1 LNIKILF
8 IGFAISSDIL
18 NKVAVRDRN
27 PQFAAHKLQWN
38 IINGI
43 EEYTGENIKIISAVP
58 VSNFPDYPKI
68 IFKWENW
75 SHRVNSKDICI
86 PFINI
91 IIMKHITR
99 FISALYCI
107 LSVFNKDEM
116 KNRKKIILIYALH
129 SPFLLAASVAKRLF
143 GGKIA
148 VVVPDMPEYMDLWG
162 KRSLLRRYAKNI
174 DGRLMKMLIMK
185 MDGMILL
192 TRYMA
197 EDLLGGKIPSMV
209 MEGAVSLDKIREAEI
224 MKSTMAVNN
233 REEKIIMYG
242 GALTGIELLLDAFS
256 RITGP
261 EYRLWLCGRGE
272 MEPVIRRA
280 TLSDPR
286 IIYWGVVPDDEFL
299 SKQLQSTVLVN
310 VRSSRTPY
318 IQYSF
323 PSKLLEYMSVGRPV
337 ITTVL
342 PGIPEEYHDYL
353 YLLSDESPEALAGLL
368 TDVCTKSRESLIA
381 FGKRAQE
388 FVRENKNNVRQG
400 ERIYRFLSSL

>member
-1 LNIKILF
+1 MKILF
-8 IGFAISSDIL
+8 IGFAISEDTL

-43 EEYTGENIKIISAVP
+43 EEYAGPIIKIISAVP
-58 VSNFPDYPKI
+58 ASNFPDYPKI

-91 IIMKHITR
+91 IILKHITR
-99 FISALYCI
+99 FISSLYCI
-107 LSVFNKDEM
+107 LSVFNKAEM
-116 KNRKKIILIYALH
+116 KNEKKITLIYALH
-129 SPFLLAASVAKRLF
+129 SPFLLAASVAKRVF

-148 VVVPDMPEYMDLWG
+148 VVVPDMPEYMDLGG
-162 KRSLLRRYAKNI
+162 KRSIVRRYAKAI
-174 DGRLMKMLIMK
+174 DGRLLKMLMMK

-192 TRYMA
+192 TKYMA
-197 EDLLGGKIPSMV
+197 EDFLGDKIPSMV
-209 MEGAVSLDKIREAEI
+209 MEGAVSLDKIRDAEI
-224 MKSTMAVNN
+224 IKNTMAVNN

-242 GALTGIELLLDAFS
+242 GALTGLELLLDAFS

-272 MEPVIRRA
+272 MEPVIRQA
-280 TLSDPR
+280 TLSDRR
-286 IIYWGVVPDDEFL
+286 IIYWGVVPDEEFL
-299 SKQLQSTVLVN
+299 SKQLQATVLIN

-323 PSKLLEYMSVGRPV
+323 PSKLLECMSVGRPV
-337 ITTVL
+337 VTTAL
-342 PGIPEEYHDYL
+342 PGIPEDYSDFL
-353 YLLSDESPEALAGLL
+353 YLLRDESPEALAALL

-381 FGKRAQE
+381 FGKRAQQ
-388 FVRENKNNVRQG
+388 FVRESKNNVRQG

>member
-1 LNIKILF
+1 
-8 IGFAISSDIL
+8 
-18 NKVAVRDRN
+18 
-27 PQFAAHKLQWN
+27 
-38 IINGI
+38 
-43 EEYTGENIKIISAVP
+43 
-58 VSNFPDYPKI
+58 
-68 IFKWENW
+68 
-75 SHRVNSKDICI
+75 
-86 PFINI
+86 
-91 IIMKHITR
+91 
-99 FISALYCI
+99 
-107 LSVFNKDEM
+107 
-116 KNRKKIILIYALH
+116 
-129 SPFLLAASVAKRLF
+129 
-143 GGKIA
+143 
-148 VVVPDMPEYMDLWG
+148 
-162 KRSLLRRYAKNI
+162 
-174 DGRLMKMLIMK
+174 MKMLIMK

-197 EDLLGGKIPSMV
+197 EDFLGGKIPSMV
-209 MEGAVSLDKIREAEI
+209 MEGAVSLDKIREAELI
-224 MKSTMAVNN
+224 KSTMAVNN

-242 GALTGIELLLDAFS
+242 GALTGLELLLDAFS

-299 SKQLQSTVLVN
+299 SKQLQSTVLIN
-310 VRSSRTPY
+310 IRSSRTPY

-337 ITTVL
+337 ITTAL

-353 YLLSDESPEALAGLL
+353 YLLRDESPEALAGLL
-368 TDVCTKSRESLIA
+368 TDVCTKSRDSLIA